1 MDGEWTDLPLKNV
14 PPPFIGQP
22 PPPPEIKNILI
33 SPNISKFQLPLTLAE
48 GAHYVEYVSKLEY
61 DLTLMAVWSL
71 FM

>member
-1 MDGEWTDLPLKNV
+1 MNW
-14 PPPFIGQP
+14 PPPKKCTP
-22 PPPPEIKNILI
+22 PLHRTTPSPPEIKNILI